1 MSTVERP
8 PLLRVERL
16 AKRYGETQA
25 VDHISFDV
33 VEAEVFTLLGPN
45 GAGKTTTLEILEG
58 LREPDSG
65 TLEIFGRTI
74 STIDRRTKERMGV
87 LLQEGN
93 FEPYLKVREVIRLI
107 ASFFPKARPV
117 DEVLASVAL
126 EEKAGAHVRTLSGG
140 QKQRLAIGA
149 ALVNNP
155 DLVFLDEPT
164 TGLDPQARRNIWD
177 IVSTLTQ
184 AGKTVILTTH
194 YMEEAE
200 SLSDAICI
208 MDHGRIIAQGTPR
221 ELTAS
226 LGQET
231 FIEFPAPGVDP
242 EQLARLEACC
252 DRIREHD
259 GMVSLETQD
268 LLPTMDRLLD
278 WSRELGVPMA
288 DMSVRQPNLED
299 VFLSL
304 TGRGLRE

>member
-1 MSTVERP
+1 MERAT
-8 PLLRVERL
+8 LMRVQGL

-33 VEAEVFTLLGPN
+33 LEAEVFTLLGPN

-58 LREPDSG
+58 LRRPDSG
-65 TLEIFGRTI
+65 TVEVFGRTVAN
-74 STIDRRTKERMGV
+74 IDRQTKERMGV

-107 ASFFPKARPV
+107 ASFFPRARPV
-117 DEVLASVAL
+117 EDILASVAL

-149 ALVNNP
+149 ALVNDP

-177 IVSTLTQ
+177 IVSTLTK
-184 AGKTVILTTH
+184 AGKTIILTTH

-200 SLSDAICI
+200 SLSDNVCI
-208 MDHGRIIAQGTPR
+208 MDRGRIIAQGSPR
-221 ELTAS
+221 DLTAT

-231 FIEFPAPGVDP
+231 FIEFAAPGIDA
-242 EQLARLEACC
+242 EQIARLSTCC
-252 DRIREHD
+252 DQLRERD
-259 GMVSLETQD
+259 GNISLETRD
-268 LLPTMDRLLD
+268 LLPTMDCLLD
-278 WSRELGVPMA
+278 WSRDLGVPMA
-288 DMSVRQPNLED
+288 NMSVRQPNLED

>member
-1 MSTVERP
+1 MEQAT
-8 PLLRVERL
+8 LMRVQGL
-16 AKRYGETQA
+16 AKRYGDTQA

-33 VEAEVFTLLGPN
+33 HEAEVFTLLGPN

-58 LREPDSG
+58 LRVPDDG
-65 TLEIFGRTI
+65 TLEIFGRTV
-74 STIDRRTKERMGV
+74 SNIDRRTKERMGV

-117 DEVLASVAL
+117 DEVLESVSL

-149 ALVNNP
+149 ALVNDP

-177 IVSTLTQ
+177 IVSTLTG
-184 AGKTVILTTH
+184 AGKTIILTTH

-200 SLSDAICI
+200 NLSDDICI

-221 ELTAS
+221 DLTAS

-231 FIEFPAPGVDP
+231 FIEFAAPGIDN
-242 EQLARLEACC
+242 EQIGRLSACC
-252 DRIREHD
+252 DKLRERD
-259 GMVSLETQD
+259 GIVSLETRD
-268 LLPTMDRLLD
+268 LLTTMDRLLD
-278 WSRELGVPMA
+278 WSRDLGVPMA
-288 DMSVRQPNLED
+288 NMSVRQPNLED